1 VPIALRTLA
10 MGEETLRH
18 DQMQIVLGA
27 GHGYI
32 KQPAFFL
39 DLSCRSSAEV
49 RRHAAIDD
57 VEQEHRLPFLTLGGM
72 DRGQDQVVL
81 VEQGYARLVAGGIG
95 WIKRQLCEEAFARWI
110 AARDLFKL
118 DQVGATGLG
127 ILVDSVE
134 VRFVPQPRPFEVG
147 RPV

>member
-1 VPIALRTLA
+1 
-10 MGEETLRH
+10 
-18 DQMQIVLGA
+18 
-27 GHGYI
+27 
-32 KQPAFFL
+32 
-39 DLSCRSSAEV
+39 
-49 RRHAAIDD
+49 
-57 VEQEHRLPFLTLGGM
+57 M
-72 DRGQDQVVL
+72 DRRQDQVVF
-81 VEQGYARLVAGGIG
+81 VEQGYARLIAGGIG

-110 AARDLFKL
+110 AARDLFEL